1 MRQGWR
7 AYGWWLLAAA
17 GGTLL
22 VQGCGNWPPRLTA
35 QPPRRTVSPATQ
47 PVAVPAPLS
56 LLLPHAVRIHPFT
69 GTRTFHEKGIK
80 GIDVRIEVLDA
91 YGDSTKAFGDF
102 RFEAY
107 AYQQRH
113 VNRKGARMGAWQES
127 LLDPKQNLVHW
138 DRITR
143 AYEFKLQWDRP
154 IAVGDRF
161 VLAVVFSSP
170 YSQRLFHERVFVAGQ

>member
-1 MRQGWR
+1 MRLHWR
-7 AYGWWLLAAA
+7 AYAWWLLAAA

-22 VQGCGNWPPRLTA
+22 AQGCGGWPARLTLR
-35 QPPRRTVSPATQ
+35 PPGRNASPSTR
-47 PVAVPAPLS
+47 PVEIPAPIA
-56 LLLPHAVRIHPFT
+56 LLLPHQVRIHPFT

-80 GIDVRIEVLDA
+80 GVDVRIEVLDA

-102 RFEAY
+102 RFEVY

-113 VNRKGARMGAWQES
+113 VSRKGQQVGAWQES
-127 LLDPKQNLVHW
+127 LLDPQRNLVHW

-143 AYEFKLQWDRP
+143 AYEFKLQWDHP

-161 VLAVVFSSP
+161 VLVVVFSSP
-170 YSQRLFHERVFVAGQ
+170 YSQRLFDERVFVAGQ